1 MLLDRG
7 LQTGRYTVLAEGD
20 SALPASL
27 KAVDPNS
34 FIATSFES
42 FSSGV
47 GEAASVVVVHTNPLK
62 IELYKGNVL
71 QVTANDR
78 SLLHFEQQRAS
89 DGNRKLLEEGE
100 ENVQE
105 SDEDR
110 HGGKV
115 VVDYGEDGT

>member
-1 MLLDRG
+1 M
-7 LQTGRYTVLAEGD
+7 
-20 SALPASL
+20 
-27 KAVDPNS
+27 DPDS
-34 FIATSFES
+34 FIAASFES

-47 GEAASVVVVHTNPLK
+47 AEPASVVVVHTNPMK

-89 DGNRKLLEEGE
+89 DGNRKLIEQET
-100 ENVQE
+100 ENAQE
-105 SDEDR
+105 SEEDR

-115 VVDYGEDGT
+115 VVDYGEDGA